1 MDQSLVD
8 SVRTASKRA
17 QMVDLEALIRF
28 IFPTELQHAMST
40 GRLLAFGF
48 YGPLDADA
56 KLRSGHKG
64 SHVVGRWE
72 LDTMCRQFEREDIL
86 QVYMPDGK
94 SSSSLSAEESEQLL
108 AQADSRLKMAKGK
121 AMMRQVTEEEVRALF
136 DDLEREDGLLMFHE
150 MQERIV
156 EFRKESIQRNKVIF
170 PDLISHSLGKKKSTG
185 RKPAPRPTRS
195 NSKTGGRVS
204 ADVAPSSM
212 FLANSGYNPMELA
225 TQTNRLLATRAY
237 QICDIENGNSPAL
250 TANVRLVRGAC
261 TPSRPENT
269 QHPKVWDSYCA
280 KRGTHMGGF
289 VKSAKSSTTAKRS
302 TTIV

>member
-1 MDQSLVD
+1 
-8 SVRTASKRA
+8 
-17 QMVDLEALIRF
+17 MVDLEALIRF

-121 AMMRQVTEEEVRALF
+121 AMMQQVTEEEVRSLF
-136 DDLEREDGLLMFHE
+136 DDLKRSDEGLLLFHE

-170 PDLISHSLGKKKSTG
+170 PDLISHSIGKKKKTG
-185 RKPAPRPTRS
+185 RRQQAVTVKRTS
-195 NSKTGGRVS
+195 GKVS
-204 ADVAPSSM
+204 SDVAPATM
-212 FLANSGYNPMELA
+212 FEANKGYNPMELA

-237 QICDIENGNSPAL
+237 QICDIEHGNSPSL
-250 TANVRLVRGAC
+250 TSNVRLVRETC
-261 TPSRPENT
+261 TKTRPENV

-280 KRGTHMGGF
+280 KRGTHMGAF
-289 VKSAKSSTTAKRS
+289 VNSAKSSTTVKRS
-302 TTIV
+302 TTIA